1 MDTGQWP
8 DPWYPPAGAH
18 DHPAVDRLP
27 QDGVGAAHVGRALWC
42 DGGRLDPEA
51 TLPEGGGRLVH
62 DLVAGL
68 AAVGQRQVEVAL
80 GDLEADDILRQQPP
94 GVQQQLLTGLVAVE
108 DRHGRGHGRIIWFEF
123 FGAVGESCYY

>member
-1 MDTGQWP
+1 MDAGQWP
-8 DPWYPPAGAH
+8 DPGYPPARAH

-27 QDGVGAAHVGRALWC
+27 QDGIGAAHVGRALGR

-68 AAVGQRQVEVAL
+68 ATVRQGQVEVAL
-80 GDLEADDILRQQPP
+80 GDLEADDILRQQSP
-94 GVQQQLLTGLVAVE
+94 GLEQQLLAGLVAVE
-108 DRHGRGHGRIIWFEF
+108 DCHGRGHGRIIWFEF
-123 FGAVGESCYY
+123 FGAGGESCYY